1 MNTNCRAWDTCGHIR
16 DHSLVGGC
24 GGWGGGGGS
33 AGGKLGGLEKKIFW
47 KALLNSLVFYIR
59 RDN

>member
-1 MNTNCRAWDTCGHIR
+1 M
-16 DHSLVGGC
+16 
-24 GGWGGGGGS
+24 GGGGGS